1 MLNRSHLQP
10 FVRESNGS
18 IRVGYL
24 ADPEGRVVAFLD
36 RLCRLVR
43 RLEGRPRAVIAE
55 ALRRQERR
63 VRDASRLSGIAKA
76 LLDLSDFVPPR
87 GAERAAEVREAV
99 FRARG
104 KRWPPVPGDRLV
116 PYEEAGAELGLDAQ
130 EVERLL
136 YADAPGARVL
146 KRAPALDGRALL
158 ARYNVE
164 LARAVLLDAERV
176 RFTAR
181 GGWRRVFGAVKA
193 ARLMHTVTRAGRS
206 YQVEVTGPAAA
217 FIVRSNRYGVR
228 LARVLPA
235 LMRTPGWRLEADVRR
250 GDAVMKFAVRSR
262 PRAAGEKSPIGGEAR
277 RARYDSKWERSLA
290 DDFRKR
296 FGAARSDWT
305 LSRETAPVDAG
316 DELFFPDFTLRH
328 ADGREALVELVGF
341 WTPEYLEAKA
351 RKVEAARLDNLVL
364 VVYRGL
370 AVGGKA
376 GTAGETARSARS
388 AGVRDEGA
396 DGAGEREE
404 GAARQRGA
412 ERSANRSAALES
424 LTAAAGMDRVVWF
437 TDKPR
442 AAEVVKAAER
452 WARA

>member
-1 MLNRSHLQP
+1 MLNRSHLEP
-10 FVRESNGS
+10 FVRVENGA
-18 IRVGYL
+18 IRVEYL
-24 ADPEGRVVAFLD
+24 ADPEGRVVEFLD

-43 RLEGRPRAVIAE
+43 KLEGRPRAVVAE

-63 VRDASRLSGIAKA
+63 VRDASRLSGIAKT
-76 LLDLSDFVPPR
+76 LMDLCDFVPPR
-87 GAERAAEVREAV
+87 GAELAGEVREAV
-99 FRARG
+99 FLARG
-104 KRWPPVPGDRLV
+104 RRWPPVPGDRLV
-116 PYEEAGAELGLDAQ
+116 PYEEAAVTLGLDAG

-136 YADAPGARVL
+136 YADAPRARLL

-181 GGWRRVFGAVKA
+181 GGWRRVFSAVKA
-193 ARLMHTVTRAGRS
+193 ARLMHTVTRVGRS

-235 LMRTPGWRLEADVRR
+235 LMRAPGWRLEADVRR
-250 GDAVMKFAVRSR
+250 GGEVVKFAVRSR
-262 PRAAGEKSPIGGEAR
+262 PRGSGGKSPIGGEAR

-296 FGAARSDWT
+296 FGAARDEWT

-351 RKVEAARLDNLVL
+351 RKVEAAQLDNLVL

-370 AVGGKA
+370 AVGAKAGKVAETANAAA
-376 GTAGETARSARS
+376 GTAIAAS
-388 AGVRDEGA
+388 
-396 DGAGEREE
+396 GAGELEKDVVRE
-404 GAARQRGA
+404 RGA
-412 ERSANRSAALES
+412 ERKVNRGTALES
-424 LTAAAGMDRVVWF
+424 LKTAAGMDRIVWF
-437 TDKPR
+437 ADKPR

-452 WARA
+452 WARG

>member
-1 MLNRSHLQP
+1 
-10 FVRESNGS
+10 VE
-18 IRVGYL
+18 YL
-24 ADPEGRVVAFLD
+24 ADPEGRVVEFLN

-43 RLEGRPRAVIAE
+43 RLEGCPRTMVAE

-63 VRDASRLSGIAKA
+63 VRDASRLAGIAKA
-76 LLDLSDFVPPR
+76 LLDLCDFVPPR
-87 GAERAAEVREAV
+87 GAGRAAAVREAV

-116 PYEEAGAELGLDAQ
+116 PYEEAGAELGLDPR
-130 EVERLL
+130 EMERLL

-181 GGWRRVFGAVKA
+181 GGWRRVFSAVKA

-290 DDFRKR
+290 TDFRKR

-351 RKVEAARLDNLVL
+351 RKVAAARLDNLVL

-370 AVGGKA
+370 AVGGERA
-376 GTAGETARSARS
+376 GR
-388 AGVRDEGA
+388 GV
-396 DGAGEREE
+396 
-404 GAARQRGA
+404 
-412 ERSANRSAALES
+412 ALDS
-424 LTAAAGMDRVVWF
+424 LTAAAGMDRIVWF
-437 TDKPR
+437 ADKPR
-442 AAEVVKAAER
+442 AAEVVKAAEQ
-452 WARA
+452 WARG

>member
-1 MLNRSHLQP
+1 MLNRSHLEP
-10 FVRESNGS
+10 FVRETDGT
-18 IRVGYL
+18 IRVEYL
-24 ADPEGRVVAFLD
+24 ADPEGRVVEFLN

-43 RLEGRPRAVIAE
+43 RLEGCPRTMVAE

-63 VRDASRLSGIAKA
+63 VRDASRLAGIAKA
-76 LLDLSDFVPPR
+76 LLDLCDFVPPR
-87 GAERAAEVREAV
+87 GAGRAAAVREAV

-116 PYEEAGAELGLDAQ
+116 PYEEAGAELGFDAR
-130 EVERLL
+130 EMERLL

-146 KRAPALDGRALL
+146 KRAPTLDGRALL

-181 GGWRRVFGAVKA
+181 GGWRRVFSAVKA

-250 GDAVMKFAVRSR
+250 GDAVLKFAVRSR

-296 FGAARSDWT
+296 FGAARSNWT

-351 RKVEAARLDNLVL
+351 RKVAAAQLDNLVL

-370 AVGGKA
+370 AVGGERA
-376 GTAGETARSARS
+376 GR
-388 AGVRDEGA
+388 GV
-396 DGAGEREE
+396 
-404 GAARQRGA
+404 
-412 ERSANRSAALES
+412 ALDS
-424 LTAAAGMDRVVWF
+424 LTAAAGMDRIVWF
-437 TDKPR
+437 ADKPR

-452 WARA
+452 WARG